1 MSEVKWD
8 WLYDAELREIVR
20 KALSHV
26 KRLIAEGKSWRD
38 FELVEIGVEF
48 HKFRPLAYKYNLF
61 RCTYHSSNHTFW
73 AFAVPIEE
81 VERRLG
87 EFEELASRASVSEE
101 EKVEDIPE
109 DFWATVEGYDDLRDL
124 IVKSIRAN
132 NPVHILLVGPPSTGK
147 TVMLMEVE
155 RLKGSIYIT
164 GEKITKAGL
173 TELLL
178 NRKPRYL
185 IVDEVDKVDDVE
197 TLSILNTLME
207 SQRLVI
213 VQHNKAVDIPMK
225 VWVFAAANDV
235 RKFKADFLD
244 RFAVIHLK
252 PYDRDTMR
260 RVVVKVLVLR
270 ERVDKR
276 LAEYI
281 ADKVVSAPFATVRDA
296 VRLARLAGTR
306 EEVDKYW
313 GILAKYRLAI

>member
-8 WLYDAELREIVR
+8 WLYDAELREIVK

-26 KRLIAEGKSWRD
+26 KKLIADGKSWRD

-61 RCTYHSSNHTFW
+61 RCTYHSGKHTFW

-81 VERRLG
+81 VEKRLK
-87 EFEELASRASVSEE
+87 EFEELTSGASVSEE

-155 RLKGSIYIT
+155 RLRGSIYIT

-185 IVDEVDKVDDVE
+185 IVDEIDKVDDVE
-197 TLSILNTLME
+197 TLSVLNTLME
-207 SQRLVI
+207 SQRLIV
-213 VQHNKAVDIPMK
+213 VQHNKTVDVPMK
-225 VWVFAAANDV
+225 LWIFAAANDV
-235 RKFKADFLD
+235 KRFKQDFLD
-244 RFAVIHLK
+244 RFAVIYLK
-252 PYDRDTMR
+252 PYDRDTLR
-260 RVVVKVLVLR
+260 RVIVKVLALR
-270 ERVDKR
+270 ERVDKK

-281 ADKVVSAPFATVRDA
+281 AERVASSPVATVRDA
-296 VRLARLAGTR
+296 VRLARLSRTR
-306 EEVDKYW
+306 EEVDRYW
-313 GILAKYRLAI
+313 SILTKYRLTI